1 MREIKFRAY
10 IKNKNPRVPREI
22 NKIVEVKSLHL
33 GSKKAIIGY
42 SGGNYSIR
50 FDEIELMQYTGLK
63 DKNGK
68 EIYEGDIVKVKLYK
82 GEEEEYFLG
91 KVEYFGSNF
100 IVDSDNN
107 SDYHVYD
114 LDGFGIDFK
123 YNLEDC
129 EVIGNVWEDSDLLND
144 NKNTESY

>member
-1 MREIKFRAY
+1 MRDIKFRAY
-10 IKNKNPRVPREI
+10 IKNKNPRAPKET
-22 NKIVEVKSLHL
+22 NKMVKVKSLHL

-50 FDEIELMQYTGLK
+50 FDEIELMQYTGLH

-68 EIYEGDIVKVKLYK
+68 EIFEADIVKVKLYK
-82 GEEEEYFLG
+82 GEEEKNFVG

-100 IVDSDNN
+100 IVDADND

>member
-1 MREIKFRAY
+1 MRDIKFRAY
-10 IKNKNPRVPREI
+10 IRDKNPRVPSEI

-50 FDEIELMQYTGLK
+50 FDEIELMQYTGLH

-68 EIYEGDIVKVKLYK
+68 EIFEADIVKVKLYK
-82 GEEEEYFLG
+82 GEEEKYFVG
-91 KVEYFGSNF
+91 KVEYFGSSF
-100 IVDSDNN
+100 IVDADND

-144 NKNTESY
+144 NKNTESC

>member
-129 EVIGNVWEDSDLLND
+129 EVIGNIYENPELLE
-144 NKNTESY
+144 KGE